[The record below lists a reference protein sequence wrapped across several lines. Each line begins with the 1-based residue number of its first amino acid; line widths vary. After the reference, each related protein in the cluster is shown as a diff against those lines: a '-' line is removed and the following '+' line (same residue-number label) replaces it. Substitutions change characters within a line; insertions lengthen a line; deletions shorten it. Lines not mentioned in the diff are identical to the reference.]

1 MKTLFFIIFLIFMNF
16 KIKCNFEILENI
28 LKNKFSKNVFNFLLI
43 KMDSEKK
50 VSEYLQKEI
59 FSDLSK
65 IIEYKENQLE
75 RIKNKFENLHLSC
88 EKQNKNFQEIFEK
101 IQKEKIKDEKEKQ
114 IRENE
119 RIFKLSFLDKIKN
132 FKNYLSNLNSK
143 NSKIAK
149 ICENNIFS
157 DEIKFYSSSKDI
169 VSDIYDYT
177 HGENFNQK
185 KTILSEMEEKMGR
198 YLKNYNYDV
207 SDIYNHYLVP
217 ILKNLFTQLK
227 SENETNLTSISNLAK
242 KIKIYIKN
250 KISIYENFLTH
261 CKSTTESLKEK
272 LNFKINKISEFINPL
287 QDSISLKNLNTPDN
301 KNFEVLDSSFEKI
314 QSLEKLT
321 LKECE
326 VASSEKNL
334 KIDNLNSE
342 LSNIKKLREI
352 VKSDLEL
359 LIKYK
364 NTKSKEEDDDDE

>member
-1 MKTLFFIIFLIFMNF
+1 MNF